1 MLSIFG
7 FDADTETVY
16 LALLENPAIEA
27 SKLAELLPQEAPAF
41 EAAVAN
47 LTGAALVSREGDRL
61 SLVDPEVG
69 LASLLA
75 RQQAEVATM
84 QHQLEEGRMAM
95 TRMLSKYGAK
105 APGESGVEQV
115 IGLKAIRTRIAE
127 LAASCVEEQLILAP
141 VGKLSEETFEE
152 AQAVDEDVLKRGV
165 RMKSVYLDAV
175 RNDPFTMEALNWE
188 IDAGGEVRTA
198 PSLPLR
204 MIVFDRERAIIPMD
218 DLDCEIGALILGN
231 RVIIQ
236 AMVALFI
243 NIWADAQPLTRR
255 RPYRSEPLT
264 AQEQHVLKLWAQGHT
279 DASAARQM
287 KVSHRTIRR
296 LSEDLTKRLGA
307 RSRFQLGALA
317 TARGLIKEA
326 DLI

>member
-1 MLSIFG
+1 MLSTFG
-7 FDADTETVY
+7 FDSETEAVY
-16 LALLENPAIEA
+16 LALLDNPTLEVA
-27 SKLAELLPQEAPAF
+27 KLAELTQCERD
-41 EAAVAN
+41 AVQTAIDD
-47 LTGAALVSREGDRL
+47 LSRAALITNEDGRV
-61 SLVDPEVG
+61 SLVNPQVG

-75 RQQAEVATM
+75 RQQAAVANM

-105 APGESGVEQV
+105 APGDSGVEQL
-115 IGLKAIRTRIAE
+115 IGLKAIRARIAE
-127 LAASCVEEQLILAP
+127 LAAACVEEQLILVP
-141 VGKLSEETFEE
+141 VGKLTAETFEE

-175 RNDPFTMEALNWE
+175 RNDPYTMEALNWE
-188 IDAGGEVRTA
+188 IEAGGEVRTA

-204 MIVFDRERAIIPMD
+204 MIVFDRERAIIPID
-218 DLDCEIGALILGN
+218 DLDCEIGALVLGN

-255 RPYRSEPLT
+255 RPGRAEPLT

-317 TARGLIKEA
+317 SARGLICEA

>member
-1 MLSIFG
+1 MLSTFG
-7 FDADTETVY
+7 FDSETEAVY
-16 LALLENPAIEA
+16 LALLENPSIEEA
-27 SKLAELLPQEAPAF
+27 ELAELLPHER
-41 EAAVAN
+41 AVVEVAIDN
-47 LTGAALVSREGDRL
+47 LTRAALITHENDRL
-61 SLVDPEVG
+61 ALVDPEVG

-75 RQQAEVATM
+75 RQQAAVANM

-105 APGESGVEQV
+105 VPKDSGVEQI
-115 IGLKAIRTRIAE
+115 IGLKAIRDRIAE
-127 LAASCVEEQLILAP
+127 LAGDCVEEQLILAP
-141 VGKLSEETFEE
+141 VGKLSAATFEE
-152 AQAVDEDVLKRGV
+152 SQAVDEDVLKRGV

-175 RNDPFTMEALNWE
+175 RNDPYTMEALDWE
-188 IDAGGEVRTA
+188 IEAGGEVRTA

-204 MIVFDRERAIIPMD
+204 MIIFDRERAIIPID
-218 DLDCEIGALILGN
+218 DLDCEIGALVLGN

-243 NIWADAQPLTRR
+243 SIWAEAQPLTRR

-317 TARGLIKEA
+317 TSRGLISDA